1 MLRSSGP
8 LTEIKLMPDSFAIAW
23 TTRKIRTIKDGK
35 SKDYIFRHRFK
46 IISHNW
52 WFVFFYNHLAENWC
66 QSVCLYLSV
75 SVCLSKSVGS
85 YACVSDCL
93 ICLSICVRLSVY
105 PSICL
110 CLFVRLCLW
119 ICRSFWP
126 FSETDEGREIV
137 ADKQAKKAGGRR
149 NIKFRSQRGIQRNDT
164 AWLSYLN
171 YSGLITS
178 PSFFV
183 PLLEEFFHSLVVQ
196 PVESQGVEW
205 DRALGILQDISL
217 EPDRMGS
224 Q

>member
-1 MLRSSGP
+1 MANQKITYLDTDLKSFRTVGD
-8 LTEIKLMPDSFAIAW
+8 LFFFTITQLKTDS
-23 TTRKIRTIKDGK
+23 
-35 SKDYIFRHRFK
+35 
-46 IISHNW
+46 
-52 WFVFFYNHLAENWC
+52 

-75 SVCLSKSVGS
+75 SVSLPVYLSLSVYMRVCPTVQSVCLFV
-85 YACVSDCL
+85 
-93 ICLSICVRLSVY
+93 SVY
-105 PSICL
+105 PSLCL
-110 CLFVRLCLW
+110 CLFVHLSLC

-137 ADKQAKKAGGRR
+137 ADKQDKKAGGRR
-149 NIKFRSQRGIQRNDT
+149 NIKLRSQRGIQRNDT

-178 PSFFV
+178 PSFCV

-196 PVESQGVEW
+196 PEESPGVESG
-205 DRALGILQDISL
+205 RALGILLDISL